1 MHNNLTS
8 LRATDNL
15 NKPWT
20 VRTKLSLLD
29 EIARLR
35 KPPLLICDKYGWP
48 VEQIKGRPITN
59 LIRLLLHGRKLR
71 RWKPGP
77 TTTDTND
84 CCGQQQDA
92 EDKED
97 RAARSAM
104 DLENFL
110 QRGPD

>member
-1 MHNNLTS
+1 MSGHKNDLAS

-15 NKPWT
+15 NEPWT

-35 KPPLLICDKYGWP
+35 KPPLLICDKYDWP
-48 VEQIKGRPITN
+48 VERIRGRPITN

-77 TTTDTND
+77 TQTDTD
-84 CCGQQQDA
+84 SCRCGCQAGDA
-92 EDKED
+92 KE
-97 RAARSAM
+97 
-104 DLENFL
+104 
-110 QRGPD
+110 